1 MINKSL
7 NHGGHGRSVTN
18 WCNPFTGPPVIINM
32 RINNH
37 TDGQHWIRHAY
48 ALPVRKLFDYIKG

>member
-7 NHGGHGRSVTN
+7 NHGGWGNPVSS
-18 WCNPFTGPPVIINM
+18 WCNPFTGPPVIINK

-48 ALPVRKLFDYIKG
+48 ALPVIVLDYF